1 MINTIFVLLI
11 LWKLNAVRTY
21 TKKVTPEHS
30 NELFV
35 GIKKAFPNETDAT
48 VLSSRYVRLH
58 FVALFIKALMN
69 LVSFAFI
76 VLVVKTIPVSI
87 SILSVICLFIY
98 FYYYAITFQCLKRFF
113 FKDKNKHRKKLTE
126 RTYDIVYAKYFN
138 YIRNKRYSWIA
149 IYAHVYC
156 LFISFLVFNK

>member
-87 SILSVICLFIY
+87 SILSVICLF
-98 FYYYAITFQCLKRFF
+98 
-113 FKDKNKHRKKLTE
+113 NP
-126 RTYDIVYAKYFN
+126 IVD
-138 YIRNKRYSWIA
+138 
-149 IYAHVYC
+149 
-156 LFISFLVFNK
+156 